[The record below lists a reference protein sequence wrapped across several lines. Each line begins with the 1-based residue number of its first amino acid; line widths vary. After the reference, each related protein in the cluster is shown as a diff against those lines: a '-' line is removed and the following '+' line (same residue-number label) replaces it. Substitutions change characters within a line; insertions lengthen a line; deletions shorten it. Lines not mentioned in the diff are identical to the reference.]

1 MSLFHGSLKF
11 NNFPI
16 CSPVSKNFEH
26 EFKNCPNY
34 WCPEGYGYVI
44 WFSEVF
50 MEVPQN
56 RESAQVFTVALL
68 HLRISSKVLPT
79 VKFYVVRST

>member
-1 MSLFHGSLKF
+1 
-11 NNFPI
+11 
-16 CSPVSKNFEH
+16 
-26 EFKNCPNY
+26 
-34 WCPEGYGYVI
+34 
-44 WFSEVF
+44 

-56 RESAQVFTVALL
+56 RESVQVFTVALL

>member
-34 WCPEGYGYVI
+34 WCREGYGYVI
-44 WFSEVF
+44 
-50 MEVPQN
+50 
-56 RESAQVFTVALL
+56 
-68 HLRISSKVLPT
+68 
-79 VKFYVVRST
+79 